1 MIKTDIDIKDD
12 VYEHIKRSKLNQT
25 VSGKLSKTKRPANSN
40 KEDIVISILE
50 NGSGQ
55 YQEAYVNVNIYV
67 KDLSR
72 NNQSEEN
79 SKRLRDLCKIADE
92 VLSVFHGE
100 TFRCTLDKQ
109 RVLEVNGKDEHVINN
124 RLFYQQINE

>member
-12 VYEHIKRSKLNQT
+12 VYKHIKGSKLERLVT
-25 VSGKLSKTKRPANSN
+25 GKLSKTKRLANSE

-79 SKRLRDLCKIADE
+79 TIRLRELCKVADE

-109 RVLEVNGKDEHVINN
+109 RVLPVNGKDEHVINN
-124 RLFYQQINE
+124 KLFYQQINE

>member
-12 VYEHIKRSKLNQT
+12 VYKHIKGSKLERLVT
-25 VSGKLSKTKRPANSN
+25 GKLSKTKRLANSE

-67 KDLSR
+67 NDLSR

-79 SKRLRDLCKIADE
+79 TIRLRELCKVADE

-109 RVLEVNGKDEHVINN
+109 RVLPVNGKDEHVINN
-124 RLFYQQINE
+124 KLFYQQINE

>member
-1 MIKTDIDIKDD
+1 MIKTDIDIKND
-12 VYEHIKRSKLNQT
+12 VYKHIKNSKLVTSVN
-25 VSGKLSKTKRPANSN
+25 GKLSKTKRPANSD

-72 NNQSEEN
+72 NNQSEEYTT
-79 SKRLRDLCKIADE
+79 RLRELCRVADE